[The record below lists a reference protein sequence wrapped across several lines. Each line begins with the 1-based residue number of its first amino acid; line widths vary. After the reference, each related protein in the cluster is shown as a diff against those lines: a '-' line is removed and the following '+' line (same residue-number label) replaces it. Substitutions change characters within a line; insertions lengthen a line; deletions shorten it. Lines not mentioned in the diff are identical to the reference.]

1 LVSNTISMASVS
13 KVGFADRRSSLDAL
27 QARTHRATAVISLQ
41 YFWGAGPVP
50 LAQRFGIRRRR
61 LLRASVTLAIC
72 ALALECAPD

>member
-1 LVSNTISMASVS
+1 MGSVS

-50 LAQRFGIRRRR
+50 LASG
-61 LLRASVTLAIC
+61 LVLRDADCCGLQ
-72 ALALECAPD
+72 